1 MERVKTLISGKR
13 LTHVSPDVTVSE
25 AAARM
30 ADARIGAVLVLDN
43 DTLAGIFTE
52 RDLLIRVVSV
62 GIDPRK
68 TKISE
73 VMTKQVAVCD
83 ANETYENCLAQMRQI
98 GCRHMP
104 IIEGDRLLGVLS
116 IRDLLRH
123 HISVKDAE
131 IKMMNSLYHYQPPS
145 MEH

>member
-1 MERVKTLISGKR
+1 MERVKNLISGKR

-25 AAARM
+25 AASRM
-30 ADARIGAVLVLDN
+30 AGAKIGALLVLDN
-43 DTLAGIFTE
+43 ENLVGIFTE
-52 RDLLIRVVSV
+52 RDLLMRVVSV
-62 GIDPRK
+62 GKDPQK
-68 TKISE
+68 TVISE

-83 ANETYENCLAQMRQI
+83 ADETYENCLAQMRKV

-104 IIEGDRLLGVLS
+104 IVEGDRLLGVLS

-131 IKMMNSLYHYQPPS
+131 IQMMNSLYHYQPPS

>member
-13 LTHVSPDVTVSE
+13 LTHVRPDMTVSE

-30 ADARIGAVLVLDN
+30 ADAKIGAVLVLDN
-43 DTLAGIFTE
+43 GNLAGIFTE

-62 GIDPRK
+62 GKDPQK
-68 TKISE
+68 TRISE

-83 ANETYENCLAQMRQI
+83 ADDTYENCLAQMREV

-104 IIEGDRLLGVLS
+104 IVKGDRLLGVLS

-131 IKMMNSLYHYQPPS
+131 IKMMNSLYHYQPPN

>member
-1 MERVKTLISGKR
+1 MERVKNLISGKR

-25 AAARM
+25 VASRM

-62 GIDPRK
+62 GKDPKK

-83 ANETYENCLAQMRQI
+83 ANESYENCMAQMRKV

-104 IIEGDRLLGVLS
+104 IVEDDRLLGVLS